1 MTTRNFNRQMW
12 TVQSLE
18 LPPTYGN
25 YEMRRFEVYEVGTS
39 VQVVREWYRT
49 DLNNFGYHESRIVG
63 PRGGSRYVRTST
75 LYS

>member
-1 MTTRNFNRQMW
+1 
-12 TVQSLE
+12 
-18 LPPTYGN
+18 
-25 YEMRRFEVYEVGTS
+25 MRRFEVYEVGTS